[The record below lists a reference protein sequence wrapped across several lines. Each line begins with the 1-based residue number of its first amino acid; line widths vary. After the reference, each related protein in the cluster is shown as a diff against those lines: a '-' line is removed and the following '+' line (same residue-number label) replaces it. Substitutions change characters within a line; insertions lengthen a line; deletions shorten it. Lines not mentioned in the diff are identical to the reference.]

1 MKVSEIKISYMNEVD
16 EKIKVMGSSEVYQV
30 LKANW
35 DLDTIELQEEFKIL
49 LLNQGNQVL
58 GIKSMFKGG
67 INTCSIDVRLIMGM
81 VLKANASALVI
92 THNHPSGN
100 LNASESDKRITS
112 KIKECCELFDIRLLD
127 HIIMAKNSYL
137 SFADEGIL

>member
-16 EKIKVMGSSEVYQV
+16 EKIKVKGSSEVYQV

-81 VLKANASALVI
+81 ALKANASALVI

>member
-1 MKVSEIKISYMNEVD
+1 MKVSEIKISYTNEVD

-35 DLDTIELQEEFKIL
+35 DWDTIELQEEFKIL

-81 VLKANASALVI
+81 ALKANASALVI

>member
-1 MKVSEIKISYMNEVD
+1 MKVSDIKTSYMNEVD

-81 VLKANASALVI
+81 ALKANASALVI

>member
-16 EKIKVMGSSEVYQV
+16 EKIKVLGSSEVYQV

-81 VLKANASALVI
+81 ALKANASALVI

>member
-81 VLKANASALVI
+81 ALKANASALVI

>member
-112 KIKECCELFDIRLLD
+112 KIKECCEFFDIRLLD

>member
-1 MKVSEIKISYMNEVD
+1 MNEVD

-30 LKANW
+30 LKENW

-81 VLKANASALVI
+81 ALKANASALVI

>member
-1 MKVSEIKISYMNEVD
+1 MKVSEIKISYMNEVV

-81 VLKANASALVI
+81 ALKANASALVI

>member
-1 MKVSEIKISYMNEVD
+1 MKVSEIKISYMNDVD

-58 GIKSMFKGG
+58 GIQSMFKGG

-81 VLKANASALVI
+81 ALKANASALVI

>member
-81 VLKANASALVI
+81 ALKANASALVI

-127 HIIMAKNSYL
+127 HIIMVKNSYL

>member
-30 LKANW
+30 LKENW

-81 VLKANASALVI
+81 ALKANASALVI

>member
-16 EKIKVMGSSEVYQV
+16 EKITVMGSSEVYQV
-30 LKANW
+30 LKATW

-81 VLKANASALVI
+81 ALKANASALVI

>member
-1 MKVSEIKISYMNEVD
+1 MKVSEMKISYMNEVD

-81 VLKANASALVI
+81 ALKANASALVI

>member
-1 MKVSEIKISYMNEVD
+1 MKVSEIKISYTNEVD

-30 LKANW
+30 FKANW

-81 VLKANASALVI
+81 ALKANASALVI

>member
-81 VLKANASALVI
+81 ALKANVSALVI

>member
-16 EKIKVMGSSEVYQV
+16 EKIKVMESSEVYQV

-81 VLKANASALVI
+81 ALKANASALVI

>member
-16 EKIKVMGSSEVYQV
+16 EKIKVIGSSEVYQV
-30 LKANW
+30 LIANW

-81 VLKANASALVI
+81 ALKANASALVI

>member
-16 EKIKVMGSSEVYQV
+16 EKIKVLGSSEVYQV

-35 DLDTIELQEEFKIL
+35 DLEIIELQEEFKIL

>member
-1 MKVSEIKISYMNEVD
+1 MKVSEIKISYTNEVD
-16 EKIKVMGSSEVYQV
+16 EKIKVMGSSEVFQV

>member
-1 MKVSEIKISYMNEVD
+1 MKVSEIKISYTNEVD
-16 EKIKVMGSSEVYQV
+16 EKIKVLGSSEVYQV

-81 VLKANASALVI
+81 ALKANASALVI

>member
-1 MKVSEIKISYMNEVD
+1 MNEVD

-81 VLKANASALVI
+81 ALKANASALVI

>member
-16 EKIKVMGSSEVYQV
+16 EQIKVMGSSEVYQV

-81 VLKANASALVI
+81 ALKANASALVI

>member
-1 MKVSEIKISYMNEVD
+1 MKVSEIKISYMSEVD

-81 VLKANASALVI
+81 ALKANASALVI

>member
-16 EKIKVMGSSEVYQV
+16 EKITVMGSSEVYQV

-81 VLKANASALVI
+81 ALKANASALVI

>member
-1 MKVSEIKISYMNEVD
+1 
-16 EKIKVMGSSEVYQV
+16 MGSSEVYQV

>member
-16 EKIKVMGSSEVYQV
+16 EKIKVIGSSEVYQV

-81 VLKANASALVI
+81 ALKANASALVI

>member
-1 MKVSEIKISYMNEVD
+1 MKVSEIKISYTNEVD
-16 EKIKVMGSSEVYQV
+16 EKIKVMGSSEVFQV

-81 VLKANASALVI
+81 ALKANASALVI

>member
-1 MKVSEIKISYMNEVD
+1 MEVSEIKISYMNEVD
-16 EKIKVMGSSEVYQV
+16 EKIKVLGSNEVYQV

-81 VLKANASALVI
+81 ALKANASALVI

>member
-1 MKVSEIKISYMNEVD
+1 MKVSEIKISYTNEVD

-81 VLKANASALVI
+81 VLKANASALII